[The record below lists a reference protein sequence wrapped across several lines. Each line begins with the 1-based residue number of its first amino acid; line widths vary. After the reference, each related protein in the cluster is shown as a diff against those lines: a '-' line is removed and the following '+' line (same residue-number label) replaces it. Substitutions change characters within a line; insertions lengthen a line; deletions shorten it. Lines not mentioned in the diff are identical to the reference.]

1 MFGEISFL
9 LECPAT
15 VNVIADSDTVDIY
28 ILEISFVNALLNTR
42 PAITPKFYR
51 MLLSLPSPSLL
62 SPNKLL

>member
-42 PAITPKFYR
+42 PAITPKFYS
-51 MLLSLPSPSLL
+51 MMNNLLLLKIISL
-62 SPNKLL
+62 

>member
-15 VNVIADSDTVDIY
+15 ASVIADSPEVEIYVLDITV
-28 ILEISFVNALLNTR
+28 VNALLNTK

-51 MLLSLPSPSLL
+51 Y
-62 SPNKLL
+62 

>member
-15 VNVIADSDTVDIY
+15 VNVIADSEEVDIY

-42 PAITPKFYR
+42 PAITPKFYS
-51 MLLSLPSPSLL
+51 MLSCA
-62 SPNKLL
+62 N